1 MRNRDEWLEVPTII
15 LYIIMSILFITT
27 LDLYMIIVAL
37 IILSIISV
45 VIYKRIKNNTRQ
57 CAAGGLALTK

>member
-1 MRNRDEWLEVPTII
+1 MRNRDEWLEVPIII

-37 IILSIISV
+37 IILSIISI
-45 VIYKRIKNNTRQ
+45 VIYRRIKNNTR
-57 CAAGGLALTK
+57 